1 MNFFDKKGRHLVVAS
16 DVWIYVATWLPMTFI
31 TVAGYRVLKSYHEP
45 KDSGLL
51 HELRKVF
58 ARKRV
63 PMLEGRRVTNKD
75 VESSASYKSG

>member
-45 KDSGLL
+45 KDSGFL
-51 HELRKVF
+51 HKLRKVY
-58 ARKRV
+58 ARTEV
-63 PMLEGRRVTNKD
+63 PPLKGSRLTD
-75 VESSASYKSG
+75 QDLESSASSKSG